1 MKRSKKHVFAWS
13 CISGQEVFVGEIQPG
28 ADRSRTITNNKII
41 TGSANPNKFQIEYFF
56 QGHGQSGVINDIAL
70 SKFHVLTMHQ
80 NAIVATCLLNNQLV
94 FSDEFDRKDPILGFR
109 QNSTEGKD
117 SQTVNRDITYI

>member
-1 MKRSKKHVFAWS
+1 MFLHGPVFPVRKS
-13 CISGQEVFVGEIQPG
+13 LLEKFNRVLIEVEPSQIIKLLQVVPPNTKSFKYNFVI
-28 ADRSRTITNNKII
+28 
-41 TGSANPNKFQIEYFF
+41 F

-109 QNSTEGKD
+109 QNSTEGRD
-117 SQTVNRDITYI
+117 SQTGWTR

>member
-1 MKRSKKHVFAWS
+1 MGCTQINSKYN
-13 CISGQEVFVGEIQPG
+13 I
-28 ADRSRTITNNKII
+28 
-41 TGSANPNKFQIEYFF
+41 FF

-117 SQTVNRDITYI
+117 SQRQIGIYVVGK

>member
-1 MKRSKKHVFAWS
+1 MFWILFPRFVSRVLKILFFCGHPKK
-13 CISGQEVFVGEIQPG
+13 
-28 ADRSRTITNNKII
+28 
-41 TGSANPNKFQIEYFF
+41 
-56 QGHGQSGVINDIAL
+56 GHGQSGVINDIAL

-109 QNSTEGKD
+109 QNSTEGRD
-117 SQTVNRDITYI
+117 PQTIGSGP

>member
-1 MKRSKKHVFAWS
+1 MKKHVFAWS

-41 TGSANPNKFQIEYFF
+41 TGSTKYKKFQIQFCNF

-109 QNSTEGKD
+109 QNSTEGRD
-117 SQTVNRDITYI
+117 SQTGWTR

>member
-1 MKRSKKHVFAWS
+1 MFLHGPVFPVRKS
-13 CISGQEVFVGEIQPG
+13 LLEKFNLVLIEVGPSQIIKLLQVGRQ
-28 ADRSRTITNNKII
+28 NNKF
-41 TGSANPNKFQIEYFF
+41 SNKISF

-109 QNSTEGKD
+109 QNSTEGRD
-117 SQTVNRDITYI
+117 SQTGWRR

>member
-1 MKRSKKHVFAWS
+1 MH
-13 CISGQEVFVGEIQPG
+13 
-28 ADRSRTITNNKII
+28 
-41 TGSANPNKFQIEYFF
+41 PNKFQIEYFF

-117 SQTVNRDITYI
+117 SQTVRSGYIYSWKISGKVSNEIGKNEVGKF